1 MKKKFIHISLF
12 MTCFELLAQKVDL
25 DRFYFDVNYQIL
37 PREFIKFENRTYGA
51 HVKVGGAI
59 LNYTNEAA
67 IYDKLNI
74 FGWKKVE
81 SDPTVGIDFN
91 LEDFVDRGAN
101 VQSRTDEEKDKD
113 GKVIKRTTYYFVVAK
128 YASRGYAKV
137 KGPITPI
144 PLTEKQIEEKKAKE
158 ASLASNRFL
167 KNVIVKKDSAEATDG
182 FTINYSRES
191 EYKSKDYNSN
201 ALALLDFNNNK
212 SAIYESNLRNFVDNS
227 INDIVNRL
235 NNIYGFR
242 PKKDQEVLWILDA
255 KSDEGQTQ
263 IEAVQAV
270 KALFATMKA
279 DEPIDELKS
288 NIEPL
293 ITYFESLKTKYSENN
308 KPHRKMRYSAYF
320 NLAEIYLMLDQPE
333 KALIEAEKLIEN
345 DYDARDGKG
354 LAEQA
359 KTLMESF
366 RISKLNTR
374 HNPSLK

>member
-1 MKKKFIHISLF
+1 

-37 PREFIKFENRTYGA
+37 PREFIQFENRTYGA

-59 LNYTNEAA
+59 LNYTNETV

-81 SDPTVGIDFN
+81 SDPTVGIDLN
-91 LEDFVDRGAN
+91 LEDFVDRGATT
-101 VQSRTDEEKDKD
+101 QSRTDEVKDKD
-113 GKVIKRTTYYFVVAK
+113 GKVTSRTTYYFVVAK

-137 KGPITPI
+137 KGPITPV

-158 ASLASNRFL
+158 ASVASNRFL
-167 KNVIVKKDSAEATDG
+167 KNVTIKKDSAVATDG

-191 EYKSKDYNSN
+191 EYKSKDYNSS

-212 SAIYESNLRNFVDNS
+212 SAIYASNLRGFVDNS

-242 PKKDQEVLWILDA
+242 PKKDQELLWILDA

-270 KALFATMKA
+270 KTLFATMKA
-279 DEPIDELKS
+279 DEPIDELRA
-288 NIEPL
+288 NIQPL
-293 ITYFESLKTKYSENN
+293 IEYFESLKSKYTEGS

-320 NLAEIYLMLDQPE
+320 NLAEIYLMLDQPD

-354 LAEQA
+354 LADQA
-359 KTLMESF
+359 KALMESF
-366 RISKLNTR
+366 KISKLNTR